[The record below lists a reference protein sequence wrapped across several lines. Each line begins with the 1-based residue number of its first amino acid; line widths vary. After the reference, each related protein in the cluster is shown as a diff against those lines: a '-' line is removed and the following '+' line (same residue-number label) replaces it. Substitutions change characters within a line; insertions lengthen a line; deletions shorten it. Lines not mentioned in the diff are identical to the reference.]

1 MVCRDYVV
9 HKNVI
14 NGKESRAQF
23 NLLVVNGLY
32 YYDIQTEVRQTD
44 RQTDRSYNLLIKLR
58 SLTFF
63 NRIHIYLHEGNATA
77 LEMLCYVLCQFV
89 LAYPSSDNSLLKI
102 INTLTCPK
110 VIRSAY
116 CTTLEVLI
124 FYTNLY

>member
-44 RQTDRSYNLLIKLR
+44 R
-58 SLTFF
+58 
-63 NRIHIYLHEGNATA
+63 
-77 LEMLCYVLCQFV
+77 
-89 LAYPSSDNSLLKI
+89 
-102 INTLTCPK
+102 
-110 VIRSAY
+110 
-116 CTTLEVLI
+116 
-124 FYTNLY
+124 